1 MNLSGFFP
9 GTEYLLTYD
18 LVKQIK
24 RYGIQ
29 KEDNISRGKITL
41 RIRVEQSP
49 KAFIRCLL
57 PPNPFH
63 VKAIRRSTYSMIK
76 KTCEGDDS
84 SSEYIFDQD
93 ILFTCIE
100 ELSAQ
105 ISGLQKL
112 LLAFKNLILWRGSMK
127 VTIPTFRRIK
137 NGENIPLLQRED
149 SDTNARSKI
158 SFNIWAPF
166 NSLILFLWAVCLADN
181 PYLM

>member
-41 RIRVEQSP
+41 RVRVEQSP

-57 PPNPFH
+57 PPNPFL
-63 VKAIRRSTYSMIK
+63 VKANKRSTNTMIK
-76 KTCEGDDS
+76 KTCEGSDPS
-84 SSEYIFDQD
+84 SKYIFDQD
-93 ILFTCIE
+93 ILFGCIE

-105 ISGLQKL
+105 TSDLQKL
-112 LLAFKNLILWRGSMK
+112 LLAFKNVILWRGSMK
-127 VTIPTFRRIK
+127 VTIPTFRRIQ
-137 NGENIPLLQRED
+137 NGENIPLLQRKD
-149 SDTNARSKI
+149 SDTNARSKK
-158 SFNIWAPF
+158 SLNIWAPF
-166 NSLILFLWAVCLADN
+166 NSLILFLWAVCLVEN
-181 PYLM
+181 PHLM